1 MATNSH
7 VCVFQTLAF
16 SRIVAGFK
24 SDRYFHLLWRR
35 FGMSNPVKHAPPS
48 GDTPGKNPAAKQLL
62 HIRQD

>member
-16 SRIVAGFK
+16 SRSVAGFK

-35 FGMSNPVKHAPPS
+35 FGISNPVKRGNAPPNGDS
-48 GDTPGKNPAAKQLL
+48 GW
-62 HIRQD
+62 